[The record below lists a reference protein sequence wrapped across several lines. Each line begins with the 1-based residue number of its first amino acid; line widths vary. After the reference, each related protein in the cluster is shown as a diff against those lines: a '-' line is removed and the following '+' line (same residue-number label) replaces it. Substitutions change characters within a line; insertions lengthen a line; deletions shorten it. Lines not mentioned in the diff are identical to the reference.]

1 MAMSRNV
8 FRKRR
13 LRVWLILLCNA
24 MHRVRFPSNPPV
36 KFFDIVSRFSAC
48 FPSPK
53 SPSDCRLSESDQF
66 PPQRPVFS
74 VCRNS
79 GWSVSTAFIDA
90 VCLSTIW
97 FRKMNSFFVSRCI
110 PTSSSPSR
118 STSQSPA
125 GMFPRICPRHG
136 RHATARLRTAV
147 WLPCVHRRFLW
158 VIRVLTGRRRGGLTF
173 PGLRGDF
180 PGGVEYPQDTYML
193 FFGYIDDDERE
204 VRHHK
209 LTLILQPPG
218 LYPSQRVFL
227 QDTRHARQTVV
238 CGYGNL
244 IPGFPVQVQED
255 VFPVPL
261 CALFPFNPD
270 RHSLPRMACC
280 FSVFILFSIS
290 SWPIYSPSPAS

>member
-1 MAMSRNV
+1 
-8 FRKRR
+8 
-13 LRVWLILLCNA
+13 

-209 LTLILQPPG
+209 LTLIL
-218 LYPSQRVFL
+218 RE
-227 QDTRHARQTVV
+227 
-238 CGYGNL
+238 C
-244 IPGFPVQVQED
+244 
-255 VFPVPL
+255 
-261 CALFPFNPD
+261 
-270 RHSLPRMACC
+270 
-280 FSVFILFSIS
+280 
-290 SWPIYSPSPAS
+290 